1 MDAIG
6 SLRNEKFT
14 SSHFFA
20 HADGGSRLKKF
31 NPNAG
36 YPNL

>member
-6 SLRNEKFT
+6 SLNELFT
-14 SSHFFA
+14 STHFF
-20 HADGGSRLKKF
+20 ADGGSHLKKF
-31 NPNAG
+31 NTNAV

>member
-6 SLRNEKFT
+6 SLRNELFT

-20 HADGGSRLKKF
+20 DGGSHLKKF
-31 NPNAG
+31 NANAG